1 MKNNIRIIS
10 MIEPERPIEFRT
22 DVKAMNLYLS
32 LSKNA
37 ALKKNKSED
46 EIIIYAEKIYER
58 KKIKEVIIKQETIL
72 RKELDSKT
80 NINKEILFV

>member
-72 RKELDSKT
+72 RKELDNKT